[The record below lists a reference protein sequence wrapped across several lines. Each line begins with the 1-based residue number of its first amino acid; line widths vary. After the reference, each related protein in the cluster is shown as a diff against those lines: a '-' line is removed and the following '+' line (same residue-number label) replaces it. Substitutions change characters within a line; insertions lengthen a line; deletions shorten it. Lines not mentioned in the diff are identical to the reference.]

1 MRRMYI
7 MDFSP
12 ILQHYILQMTSS
24 NEGLLGLQ
32 TRGIHLYCLK
42 LQANIIGSREKHVKT
57 GDPVRIS
64 CQLRHAHLCN
74 VDSYQTSFTLK
85 DQFALSSLEF

>member
-32 TRGIHLYCLK
+32 TQGIHLYCLK

-74 VDSYQTSFTLK
+74 V
-85 DQFALSSLEF
+85 